1 MARTLKIYTDGS
13 IATVDLDFDDY
24 QTIRKEIG
32 GYFETVKT
40 RRMRDYFEQ
49 PVVMPVDEDGFGK
62 KLPMNPVASLFYGS
76 ITTGNY
82 IVGDVLLAVQMG
94 EDIVAPSRED
104 LDWWMMMLKR
114 DFYLQERNE

>member
-1 MARTLKIYTDGS
+1 MAKTLKIYTDGS

-49 PVVMPVDEDGFGK
+49 PVVMLVDEDGFRK

-82 IVGDVLLAVQMG
+82 MRRTW
-94 EDIVAPSRED
+94 P
-104 LDWWMMMLKR
+104 
-114 DFYLQERNE
+114 